1 MELFW
6 IVFFCF
12 IISLVSF
19 SGALFLFFQEE
30 LLRKMIIYLVAFS
43 TGALLGNAFLHIL
56 PEAIEISSD
65 IDQVFMVFL
74 VGFIAFFF
82 LEQFI
87 HWHHC
92 HKMPKEHKHPV
103 TYLIL
108 FSDGVHNFIDGM
120 AIGGAFLVDFRLG
133 ITTFLATLSHEIPQE
148 LGDFGILIHG
158 GWSKIKALLFNFY
171 SALTIILGGIA
182 VYFLENVI
190 NLGLLLSFVAGN
202 FVYIACSDLIPEIKK
217 EGRLKDNYRHLL
229 IFLLGLGIVYV
240 LGNLE

>member
-19 SGALFLFFQEE
+19 SGALFLFFREE

-65 IDQVFMVFL
+65 IDRVFMVFL

-133 ITTFLATLSHEIPQE
+133 ITTFLATLFHEIPQE

-158 GWSKIKALLFNFY
+158 GWSKGKALLFNFY
-171 SALTIILGGIA
+171 SALTIILGGVA

-240 LGNLE
+240 LGSFE